1 MRLSHPTAPLS
12 GPDVWRGADLAANPA
27 PWLRRFTDD
36 ELAAIDEAAARLL
49 TAGWPQAALDDRA
62 SAPPDDPADAHPTGN
77 AVEVSTRDAASPIDP
92 TRANPRPAG
101 NPVGAPPPLDP
112 ASPIAALMSSLRDP
126 LLFGRGFVL
135 LRGLPVD
142 GDPARVAARL
152 WVLGRHLGEPVTQNA
167 RGHLLGHVCDLG
179 YDAADPSTRLYQTSQ
194 RQGFHTD
201 SADVVALLCLRTARS
216 GGRSSLASA
225 AAAFNAVLARA
236 PELAGAL
243 FQPVATDHRGEEP
256 PGARPWFEIP
266 VLSFLDGRVTVIYQR
281 RYIESAARF
290 AAAPRL
296 DDRQR
301 AALDLFDTML
311 DDPELHLEMD
321 LEPGDVQLVHNH
333 QLLHD
338 RTAFV
343 DHPDLARRRHLLR
356 LWLCPPVG
364 RQLPPAFAERYG
376 SIEIGRRGGVVPRVP
391 PVVALTP

>member
-1 MRLSHPTAPLS
+1 MLDRPTAPLT
-12 GPDVWRGADLAANPA
+12 GPDVWRGAELVAAPER
-27 PWLRRFTDD
+27 WLRRLTADQLGALDD
-36 ELAAIDEAAARLL
+36 AAARLV
-49 TAGWPQAALDDRA
+49 AGGWPPPGAAPDAGAVLAHHVEAPAVAALIA
-62 SAPPDDPADAHPTGN
+62 ELTG
-77 AVEVSTRDAASPIDP
+77 E
-92 TRANPRPAG
+92 
-101 NPVGAPPPLDP
+101 
-112 ASPIAALMSSLRDP
+112 
-126 LLFGRGFVL
+126 LLFGRGFVV

-142 GDPARVAARL
+142 DDPVRVAARL
-152 WVLGRHLGEPVTQNA
+152 WVLGRHLGRPVTQNA
-167 RGHLLGHVCDLG
+167 RGHLLGHVRDLG
-179 YDAADPSTRLYQTSQ
+179 YDAADPATRLYQTNQ

-236 PELAGAL
+236 PDLADAL
-243 FQPVATDHRGEEP
+243 FAPVATDHRGEEP
-256 PGARPWFEIP
+256 PGTPPWFEIP
-266 VLSFLDGRVTVIYQR
+266 VLSFLDDRLTVIYQR
-281 RYIESAARF
+281 RYIESAQRF
-290 AAAPRL
+290 GGAPRL

-301 AALDLFDTML
+301 AALDVFDAVL

-343 DHPDLARRRHLLR
+343 DDPDPARRRHLLR

-364 RQLPPAFAERYG
+364 RRLPPVFTQRYG

-391 PVVALTP
+391 PVIALSP